1 MNLKK
6 GKVVTITST
15 KGGVGKTITIFNLAT
30 IYSKMGLKTL
40 ILDMDFFGGVIST
53 LVDSN
58 NDKTIFNL
66 VEDLSN
72 NRYEKL
78 EDYIFKYSK
87 NIHIVA
93 APKDPRS
100 ANKIDF
106 KYIPLILN
114 TCIYKYDVVLIDTN
128 HILNENNII
137 ALDNSDSILY
147 LFTNDVFDLK
157 NSKSFMS
164 IVKDTDINNCV
175 VALNES
181 VKPDR
186 NYFSM
191 YDIKN
196 IIKRNVDFVIPR
208 TMHIKNIDKNIMN
221 NTLLIKDKNTLLID
235 KKGNKVLEDIA
246 KALIN
251 DKEVRK

>member
-78 EDYIFKYSK
+78 SDYVFSYNK
-87 NIHIVA
+87 NIDVIA

-100 ANKIDF
+100 ANKIDY

-137 ALDNSDSILY
+137 AIDNSDSILY

-157 NSKSFMS
+157 NSKSFVS
-164 IVKDTDINNCV
+164 IVKDTELNNCV
-175 VALNES
+175 IVMNEAIY
-181 VKPDR
+181 PDR
-186 NYFSM
+186 SYFSM

-196 IIKRNVDFVIPR
+196 IIKRNVDFVIPKS
-208 TMHIKNIDKNIMN
+208 MYIKNIDKYIMN
-221 NTLLIKDKNTLLID
+221 NTLLVKNKNILLSD
-235 KKGNKVLEDIA
+235 KKGSNILENIA
-246 KALIN
+246 KKLIN

>member
-78 EDYIFKYSK
+78 DDYVFKYSK
-87 NIHIVA
+87 NIDIVA

-114 TCIYKYDVVLIDTN
+114 SCIYKYDVVLIDTN
-128 HILNENNII
+128 HVLNENNII

-164 IVKDTDINNCV
+164 IVKDTELNNCV
-175 VALNES
+175 VVLNDS
-181 VKPDR
+181 VMPEKC
-186 NYFSM
+186 YFSM

-196 IIKRNVDFVIPR
+196 IIKKNVDFVIPR
-208 TMHIKNIDKNIMN
+208 TMHIKNIDKYIMN
-221 NTLLIKDKNTLLID
+221 NTLFVKNKNILLSD
-235 KKGNKVLEDIA
+235 KKGYKVLEDIA
-246 KALIN
+246 NKLIN